1 MHCDLVLF
9 FGVIGEPL
17 LVRNGQNV
25 KLPQGRHTRQAV
37 YTEML
42 LQIMCDYNGIGDFR
56 VLTSDEI
63 RFLYD
68 GLRPGLLKATKSHA

>member
-1 MHCDLVLF
+1 M
-9 FGVIGEPL
+9 IEEPL
-17 LVRNGQNV
+17 LVRDGKNV
-25 KLPQGRHTRQAV
+25 RLSQGTHTRQKV

-68 GLRPGLLKATKSHA
+68 GLRPGLLKATKK